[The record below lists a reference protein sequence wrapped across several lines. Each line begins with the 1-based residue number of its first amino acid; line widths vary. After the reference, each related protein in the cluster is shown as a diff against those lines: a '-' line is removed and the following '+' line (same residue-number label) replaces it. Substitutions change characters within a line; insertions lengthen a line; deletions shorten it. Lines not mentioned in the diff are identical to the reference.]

1 LLVYFFGLAGIML
14 CLYATVQQWKAF
26 SGLDLKV
33 SEVFSLVVSLTSAVL
48 YVCLFYFYSTIKT
61 SKFTIEDEEEM
72 FEAIEQFT
80 TTYCITSDGI
90 QLWHLKKVHKLQ
102 SFLPLLSYLR
112 HNPARGKGTP
122 VEAMRSLLKQA
133 NCFFLKLV
141 TLHKVLFDKHHTI
154 LGIATL
160 V

>member
-1 LLVYFFGLAGIML
+1 MDRQPVFDAVARRRLLVYFFCLSGIML

-48 YVCLFYFYSTIKT
+48 YVWLFYFYSTTKT
-61 SKFTIEDEEEM
+61 SKFTLEDEEEM

-90 QLWHLKKVHKLQ
+90 QLIPEV
-102 SFLPLLSYLR
+102 SFTFRALY
-112 HNPARGKGTP
+112 
-122 VEAMRSLLKQA
+122 
-133 NCFFLKLV
+133 
-141 TLHKVLFDKHHTI
+141 
-154 LGIATL
+154 
-160 V
+160 